1 MSVGKLKS
9 VILRSNV
16 ALQLPIVFAWRWA
29 AARAFFGALAA
40 ERTRSTATGDM
51 RATFL
56 CSALLLSVCAHPQPS
71 LPLGVEALASARAL
85 TIRFPPAT
93 DSLGWPVT
101 APLRGHAWTFGD
113 AAGQHVASFGID
125 GGDPNAGRA
134 TGSLERV
141 VRHSTLRSCNPPP
154 WHPFMVCARDLEGR
168 ARVDNGVVVLVISD
182 TAFLRRLLRDRPA
195 RFWRSVAVNGIR
207 QAFDSVTVRY

>member
-1 MSVGKLKS
+1 
-9 VILRSNV
+9 
-16 ALQLPIVFAWRWA
+16 
-29 AARAFFGALAA
+29 
-40 ERTRSTATGDM
+40 M
-51 RATFL
+51 RVTFL
-56 CSALLLSVCAHPQPS
+56 CSALLLSACAHQPQPI
-71 LPLGVEALASARAL
+71 LPLGVEALASASAL
-85 TIRFPPAT
+85 TIRFPRAT

-141 VRHSTLRSCNPPP
+141 VRHSTLRSCDPPP
-154 WHPFMVCARDLEGR
+154 WHPFMVCARSLAGR
-168 ARVDNGVVVLVISD
+168 ALVDNGAVVLVVSD

-195 RFWRSVAVNGIR
+195 RFWRSVSVNGTR
-207 QAFDSVTVRY
+207 QAFDSVAVSYPSR